1 MPQQSSPL
9 VLFNPIV
16 GEMSDVHQFAVTSL
30 RLAEEALHDKDH
42 LFISTDVSGE
52 VFIRRR
58 ARRSDTDD
66 SSIVPDEQ
74 LIAEAPW
81 QILRMPVRRLRKCVR
96 VSRDGRRLF
105 CADSDGGLEWFR

>member
-30 RLAEEALHDKDH
+30 RLAEVHDKHH
-42 LFISTDVSGE
+42 LFISADVSGE

-58 ARRSDTDD
+58 VRRSDTDD

-74 LIAEAPW
+74 LIAEEPW
-81 QILRMPVRRLRKCVR
+81 QILRMPIRRLRKCVR

-105 CADSDGGLEWFR
+105 CADSDGGLEWFK